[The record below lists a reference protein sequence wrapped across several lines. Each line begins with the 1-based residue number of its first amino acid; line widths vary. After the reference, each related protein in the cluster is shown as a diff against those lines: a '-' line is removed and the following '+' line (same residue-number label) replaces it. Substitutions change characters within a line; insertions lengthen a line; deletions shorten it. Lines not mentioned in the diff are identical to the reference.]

1 MAKKVTKVKAKDD
14 DERLEKI
21 EELQDQLE
29 EELEAEDKR
38 SERADKARER
48 SLELAKLGAEKLK
61 GGAGGF
67 MKFIREQNVV
77 GLAVGLVLGT
87 AAGGLVNSLIDN
99 IIMPPLGFLLGSAD
113 GLKGL
118 ELNMGTTPTG
128 EVAMLHY
135 GVFINDLINF
145 LVLAL
150 CVYLV
155 IKILKLDIKK

>member
-1 MAKKVTKVKAKDD
+1 MAKKVTKIKSKDD
-14 DERLEKI
+14 DERLDKI

-29 EELEAEDKR
+29 EELEAEEKR
-38 SERADKARER
+38 GERAEKARER
-48 SLELAKLGAEKLK
+48 SVELAKLGAEKLK

-118 ELNMGTTPTG
+118 ELDMGTTPAG
-128 EVAMLHY
+128 EVAILHY

-150 CVYLV
+150 CVYVV
-155 IKILKLDIKK
+155 IKLLKLDIKK

>member
-1 MAKKVTKVKAKDD
+1 MAKKVTKIKASED
-14 DERLEKI
+14 DERLDKI

-113 GLKGL
+113 GLK
-118 ELNMGTTPTG
+118 LNMGTTPAG
-128 EVAMLHY
+128 EVAILHY

>member
-1 MAKKVTKVKAKDD
+1 MADKVVDVKSN
-14 DERLEKI
+14 
-21 EELQDQLE
+21 EEVIVMS
-29 EELEAEDKR
+29 KR
-38 SERADKARER
+38 ERAAELKK
-48 SLELAKLGAEKLK
+48 LGLAKAK
-61 GGAGGF
+61 GGATGF

-87 AAGGLVNSLIDN
+87 AAGSLVNSLIDN

-118 ELNMGTTPTG
+118 ELNMGTTPAG
-128 EVAMLHY
+128 EVAILHY

-150 CVYLV
+150 CVYVV
-155 IKILKLDIKK
+155 IKLLKLDIKK

>member
-1 MAKKVTKVKAKDD
+1 MAKTVTKVKAN
-14 DERLEKI
+14 DEEASSKRQKAT
-21 EELQDQLE
+21 ELG
-29 EELEAEDKR
+29 
-38 SERADKARER
+38 
-48 SLELAKLGAEKLK
+48 KLGAEKLK
-61 GGAGGF
+61 GGASGF

-87 AAGGLVNSLIDN
+87 AAGSLVNSLIDN
-99 IIMPPLGFLLGSAD
+99 VIMPPLGFLLGSAD

-118 ELNMGTTPTG
+118 ELNMGVTPAG
-128 EVAMLHY
+128 EEAILHY

>member
-1 MAKKVTKVKAKDD
+1 MAEKKVTKVKANDGGSSSK
-14 DERLEKI
+14 REKAA
-21 EELQDQLE
+21 ELG
-29 EELEAEDKR
+29 
-38 SERADKARER
+38 
-48 SLELAKLGAEKLK
+48 KLGATKLK
-61 GGAGGF
+61 GGASGF

-118 ELNMGTTPTG
+118 ELNMGVTPSG
-128 EVAMLHY
+128 EVAILHY

-155 IKILKLDIKK
+155 IKILKLEIKK

>member
-1 MAKKVTKVKAKDD
+1 MAKKITKVKSKDD
-14 DERLEKI
+14 KRLDKI

-29 EELEAEDKR
+29 EELEAEDER
-38 SERADKARER
+38 SERVDKARER

-118 ELNMGTTPTG
+118 ELNMGVTPSG
-128 EVAMLHY
+128 EVAILHY